1 MRDGLTEMPAVAFGQ
16 QVPANVATAS
26 GAGEQHT
33 QAIVGASTS
42 PRASEIIFME
52 GLGQRLHTKRSIEI
66 NGHPTGVSLED
77 AFWNALKEI
86 AATRHVSVSD
96 LIATINK
103 ERQHTNLSSV
113 LRLFVLE
120 HYCAQVGGRKAAER
134 PIDEKGRPVGAAHSG
149 PI

>member
-1 MRDGLTEMPAVAFGQ
+1 
-16 QVPANVATAS
+16 
-26 GAGEQHT
+26 
-33 QAIVGASTS
+33 
-42 PRASEIIFME
+42 ME

-113 LRLFVLE
+113 LRLFVLD
-120 HYCAQVGGRKAAER
+120 HYRAQVGDRKAVER
-134 PIDEKGRPVGAAHSG
+134 RTDEKGAPVSRAPPHH
-149 PI
+149 

>member
-1 MRDGLTEMPAVAFGQ
+1 MERLGQ
-16 QVPANVATAS
+16 Q
-26 GAGEQHT
+26 E
-33 QAIVGASTS
+33 
-42 PRASEIIFME
+42 
-52 GLGQRLHTKRSIEI
+52 RLNTKRSIKI

-113 LRLFVLE
+113 LRLFVLD
-120 HYCAQVGGRKAAER
+120 HYCAQVDDRKLAER
-134 PIDEKGRPVGAAHSG
+134 PINEKGRPADGAAHH
-149 PI
+149 P